1 MKENMELVAVRL
13 TKKLIEAIDD
23 AVSEGHYPSR
33 SEFIREATRKHL
45 NMHEPKIKIKEAIPH
60 IRAYG

>member
-13 TKKLIEAIDD
+13 TKKLIEAIDE
-23 AVSEGHYPSR
+23 AVSTGHYPSR

-45 NMHEPKIKIKEAIPH
+45 NLHEPKIMVKGAVPH